1 MVLGFPTALF
11 WLVLAVPIIALYI
24 VKVRLRRL
32 HVSTNLFWQQIYEAK
47 PPRSF
52 WQHLR
57 HLFSL
62 LLQLLLLLFLVL
74 AVADPSLPWQRDQA
88 RRMVLVV
95 DCSASMQANDIQ
107 PTRFVAAID
116 AAHRYVDGMKP
127 ADEMAIILAGDRPEV
142 VIGMSSHVPTLRR
155 ALSKLVPGDVPGE
168 LKPAVELAR
177 RLVGDSPGGQIVVL
191 TDGCADE
198 VVATRL
204 PTDPRA
210 ASRPEADIKYHRFN
224 SSALN
229 IGLTQFQVRRCHAD
243 PLGYELLVQIKNAS
257 AVTVRCR
264 LELQLNELPIDIL
277 PLTLEPNEV
286 WSRSVAKTSLAGGRL
301 SGHLT
306 NITSTT
312 STGNVRE
319 DKSAA
324 NTASLNSLSI
334 DDTAWT
340 VLPDREVQ
348 NVLLVTPGNLFLQKV
363 FEANPLVDIKVVR
376 KLPDAWPQNTLIVM
390 HQLVPETIPAGDV
403 LIVDPSK
410 STDLWT
416 RGKLLQAPVIT
427 DLDTKSS
434 LMTHVDL
441 DNVQIS
447 QMRQLRAAGPRHVL
461 AGTVSGDLIYAELMR
476 DNGRCLL
483 LATNLDES
491 DLAFR
496 TVFPIMI
503 GNALGWFTEVSEDLT
518 GPAVVANRGLLNAR
532 ESDLRPAESTEE
544 SQSRQIA
551 VTGWFTRPLWFY
563 LAAVACVLTVTEWF
577 LYHRRF
583 TD

>member
-11 WLVLAVPIIALYI
+11 WLALAVPIIALYI
-24 VKVRLRRL
+24 AKVRLRRL

-74 AVADPSLPWQRDQA
+74 AVADPSLPWQRDQS

-95 DCSASMQANDIQ
+95 DCSASMQANDVQ

-116 AAHRYVDGMKP
+116 AAHRYIDGMRS
-127 ADEMAIILAGDRPEV
+127 ADEMAIMLAGDRPEV

-155 ALSKLVPGDVPGE
+155 ALSNLVPRDVPGE
-168 LKPAVELAR
+168 LKSAVELAR
-177 RLVGDSPGGQIVVL
+177 RLAGDSPGDQIVVL
-191 TDGCADE
+191 TDGCAE
-198 VVATRL
+198 EAVPTRL
-204 PTDPRA
+204 PTHPPA
-210 ASRPEADIKYHRFN
+210 TSRPEADIKYRRF
-224 SSALN
+224 SSNALN
-229 IGLTQFQVRRCHAD
+229 IGVTQFQVRRCHAD

-257 AVTVRCR
+257 AATVRCR

-277 PLTLEPNEV
+277 PLTLGPNEV
-286 WSRSVAKTSLAGGRL
+286 WSRSIKKASLVGGRL

-306 NITSTT
+306 NISSITSTA
-312 STGNVRE
+312 NVRE
-319 DKSAA
+319 DESVADA
-324 NTASLNSLSI
+324 ASLNSLSI
-334 DDTAWT
+334 DDTAWAY
-340 VLPDREVQ
+340 LPDREVR

-363 FEANPLVDIKVVR
+363 FESNPLVDIKVVR

-390 HQLVPETIPAGDV
+390 HQLVPERIPAGDV
-403 LIVDPSK
+403 LIVDPNK

-416 RGKLLQAPVIT
+416 RGKLLDDPIIT
-427 DLDTKSS
+427 DLDRKSS
-434 LMTHVDL
+434 LMTNVDL
-441 DNVQIS
+441 EQVQMS
-447 QMRQLRAAGPRHVL
+447 QTHQLRATGPSHVL
-461 AGTVSGDLIYAELMR
+461 AGTVSGDLVYAELLH

-483 LATNLDES
+483 LATNLDKS

-503 GNALGWFTEVSEDLT
+503 SNALGWFTGASEDLT
-518 GPAVVANRGLLNAR
+518 GSTVVANKGLLNAR
-532 ESDLRPAESTEE
+532 ESDLRPVDRTEE
-544 SQSRQIA
+544 TQFRQMA

-563 LAAVACVLTVTEWF
+563 LATVACVLTVTEWF

>member
-11 WLVLAVPIIALYI
+11 WLALAVPIIALYI
-24 VKVRLRRL
+24 VKVRLRRV
-32 HVSTNLFWQQIYEAK
+32 HVSTNLFWQQIYEEK

-95 DCSASMQANDIQ
+95 DCSASMQANDIK

-116 AAHRYVDGMKP
+116 AAHTYVDGMRS
-127 ADEMAIILAGDRPEV
+127 ADEMAIVLAGDRLEV
-142 VIGMSSHVPTLRR
+142 VIGMNSHVPTLRR
-155 ALSKLVPGDVPGE
+155 ALSELVPKDVPGE
-168 LKPAVELAR
+168 LESAVELAR

-198 VVATRL
+198 VVATRV
-204 PTDPRA
+204 PGDPRT
-210 ASRPEADIKYHRFN
+210 ASRPEVDIKYRRFGSN
-224 SSALN
+224 ALN
-229 IGLTQFQVRRCHAD
+229 IGVTQFQVRRCHAD
-243 PLGYELLVQIKNAS
+243 PLGYELLVQVQNAS

-286 WSRSVAKTSLAGGRL
+286 WSRSLEKMSLAGGRL

-306 NITSTT
+306 DITSTEK
-312 STGNVRE
+312 VRE
-319 DKSAA
+319 DEENESVAD
-324 NTASLNSLSI
+324 TASLNSLSI
-334 DDTAWT
+334 DDTAWA

-348 NVLLVTPGNLFLQKV
+348 KVLLVTPGNLFLQKV
-363 FEANPLVDIKVVR
+363 FEANPLVDIKVAR

-390 HQLVPETIPAGDV
+390 HQLIPETIPAGDV
-403 LIVDPSK
+403 LIVDPDK

-416 RGKLLQAPVIT
+416 RGKLLDNPIVT

-447 QMRQLRAAGPRHVL
+447 QVRQLRAIGPSHVL
-461 AGTVSGDLIYAELMR
+461 AGTVSGDLVYAELMR

-483 LATNLDES
+483 LVTDLDES

-503 GNALGWFTEVSEDLT
+503 GNALGWFTRSSGDLT
-518 GPAVVANRGLLNAR
+518 GSTVVANRGLLNAR
-532 ESDLRPAESTEE
+532 ESDLRPADGIEE
-544 SQSRQIA
+544 TQSRQVP
-551 VTGWFTRPLWFY
+551 VTGWFPRPLWFY

>member
-11 WLVLAVPIIALYI
+11 WLALAVPIIALYI

-107 PTRFVAAID
+107 PTRFVAAIN
-116 AAHRYVDGMKP
+116 AAHTYVDGMRSG
-127 ADEMAIILAGDRPEV
+127 DEMAIVLAGNRLEV
-142 VIGMSSHVPTLRR
+142 VIGMSSHVPTLRC
-155 ALSKLVPGDVPGE
+155 ALNELVPRNVSGE
-168 LKPAVELAR
+168 LKSAVALAK
-177 RLVGDSPGGQIVVL
+177 RLVGDSPGGQVVVL

-198 VVATRL
+198 VVATKL
-204 PTDPRA
+204 PGDPRA
-210 ASRPEADIKYHRFN
+210 ESCPKIAIKYHRFG
-224 SSALN
+224 SYALN
-229 IGLTQFQVRRCHAD
+229 IGVTQFQVRRCYDD
-243 PLGYELLVQIKNAS
+243 PIGYELLVQVKNAS
-257 AVTVRCR
+257 AVTLRCR

-286 WSRSVAKTSLAGGRL
+286 WSRSIEKTSLAGGRL

-306 NITSTT
+306 NITSTEQV
-312 STGNVRE
+312 SE
-319 DKSAA
+319 DESVADAA
-324 NTASLNSLSI
+324 SINSLSI
-334 DDTAWT
+334 DDTAWAA
-340 VLPDREVQ
+340 LPDREVQ

-363 FEANPLVDIKVVR
+363 FEANPLVDIKIVR

-403 LIVDPSK
+403 LIVDPNK
-410 STDLWT
+410 GTDLWT
-416 RGKLLQAPVIT
+416 LGKLLDDPIIT

-441 DNVQIS
+441 DNAQIS
-447 QMRQLRAAGPRHVL
+447 QARQLRAIGPSHVL
-461 AGTVSGDLIYAELMR
+461 AGTMSGDLVYAKLMR

-483 LATNLDES
+483 LATDLDES

-496 TVFPIMI
+496 TMFPIMI
-503 GNALGWFTEVSEDLT
+503 SNALVWFTRASGDLT
-518 GPAVVANRGLLNAR
+518 SSTVVANGGLLNAR
-532 ESDLRPAESTEE
+532 ETDLRPADVIEE
-544 SQSRQIA
+544 TQSRQMP

-563 LAAVACVLTVTEWF
+563 LAAAACLLTVTEWF